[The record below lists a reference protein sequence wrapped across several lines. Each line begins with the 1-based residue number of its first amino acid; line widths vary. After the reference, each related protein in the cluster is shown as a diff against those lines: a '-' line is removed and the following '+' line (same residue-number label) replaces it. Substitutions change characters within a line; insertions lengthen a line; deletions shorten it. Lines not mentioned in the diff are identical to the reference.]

1 MWENLIKFMV
11 EDGVDSDHVPV
22 CAFLSD
28 LELEGERTENIAK
41 CKTKAREEKQIISW
55 SEEVIAEFKE
65 KTEKME
71 EEDKEEDSVE
81 TRWERIKKAI
91 NEAFKK

>member
-1 MWENLIKFMV
+1 M
-11 EDGVDSDHVPV
+11 
-22 CAFLSD
+22 SD
-28 LELEGERTENIAK
+28 LEFEGERTENIAK
-41 CKTKAREEKQIISW
+41 CKTEARKEKQIISW
-55 SEEVIAEFKE
+55 SEEDIAEFKE

-91 NEAFKK
+91 NEAVKKKDSEV